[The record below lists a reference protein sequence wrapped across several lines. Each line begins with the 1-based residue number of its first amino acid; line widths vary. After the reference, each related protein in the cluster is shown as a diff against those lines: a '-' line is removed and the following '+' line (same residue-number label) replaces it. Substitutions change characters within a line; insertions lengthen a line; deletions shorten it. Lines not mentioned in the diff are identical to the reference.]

1 MTRWTIASLACLFL
15 AACSSAPT
23 APVRMAVPAAPA
35 PVSPVGPAVVA
46 STLEVR
52 LDTTA
57 LGGRAVDGSHGIDAL
72 ASVTV
77 TEFLPAHGSAVIPVL
92 GSRVE
97 DERMITEFS
106 PNAFRLTVHA
116 AEHGIAHLGHG
127 AVAPGWYA
135 VYGYGST
142 AGFDMEQPRRGQRVC
157 MLPGLTPAPGVRP
170 VELRAG
176 EVGYFGHFVVTI
188 ALRPRADGA
197 PGYGLDTIDAA
208 IEPAPAGLD
217 AMMRGAGLDPA
228 RVRRIE
234 TDRFPCPWVVARP
247 GSG

>member
-1 MTRWTIASLACLFL
+1 MKRSTFAGLVCLLL
-15 AACSSAPT
+15 AACSTAST
-23 APVRMAVPAAPA
+23 APLRPAAPA
-35 PVSPVGPAVVA
+35 PDIAAAGPAVVA

-57 LGGRAVDGSHGIDAL
+57 LGGRAADDGDGIDAL

-77 TEFLPAHGSAVIPVL
+77 TEFLPSQGLAMIPVL

-97 DERMITEFS
+97 GERMITEFS
-106 PNAFRLTVHA
+106 RNAFRLTIHA

-142 AGFDMEQPRRGQRVC
+142 AGFDLEQPRRGQRVC

-176 EVGYFGHFVVTI
+176 EIGYFGHFVIAI
-188 ALRPRADGA
+188 ALRPRANGD
-197 PGYGLDTIDAA
+197 PGYALDTIDAF
-208 IEPAPAGLD
+208 IEPAPSGLE

-228 RVRRIE
+228 RVRRIP
-234 TDRFPCPWVVARP
+234 DGNFPCPWVVPRP